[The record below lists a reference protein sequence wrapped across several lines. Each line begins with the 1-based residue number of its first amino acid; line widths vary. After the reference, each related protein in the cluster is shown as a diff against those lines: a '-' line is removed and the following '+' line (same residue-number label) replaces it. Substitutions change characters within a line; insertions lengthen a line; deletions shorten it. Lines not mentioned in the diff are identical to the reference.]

1 MELTKI
7 KRVNERELQFRNM
20 LSNYRIGTPTKEDIL
35 TALDLNILKMP
46 ADKRK
51 EIEKKSLY
59 IFANREP
66 MERHNYEKLKEEHN
80 EDNPVAKIISTTI
93 DKEGKMRKGLTK
105 HFAADKDLPY
115 IATICRNAKVQI
127 TGRNIE
133 PEWGLYNGSI
143 GTVKEIIF
151 NQDDNPNDGD
161 LPLYVIVHF
170 PQYCGPSWIPN
181 EPKYV
186 PIPIVQRSC
195 MHSCCKI
202 QYLPLAL
209 AYGKTGHTFQGQTV
223 GPNEPIESIIVQPG
237 NRKFEGQNPGLFYT
251 FISRAT
257 WIGTPEERWKSA
269 IFFSSKDMNFDRLW
283 NLCCKPS
290 TGAEYELVQ
299 QRRIW
304 VEHLKNNLKRKT
316 ISEEDKADLI
326 NWANQTK
333 IDGTLLNSLIAKSNW
348 RTTTSLNY

>member
-1 MELTKI
+1 MSSS
-7 KRVNERELQFRNM
+7 VNVFSSSLDSIRGTS
-20 LSNYRIGTPTKEDIL
+20 LSFSSSFSSFL
-35 TALDLNILKMP
+35 FL
-46 ADKRK
+46 
-51 EIEKKSLY
+51 
-59 IFANREP
+59 F
-66 MERHNYEKLKEEHN
+66 
-80 EDNPVAKIISTTI
+80 
-93 DKEGKMRKGLTK
+93 
-105 HFAADKDLPY
+105 
-115 IATICRNAKVQI
+115 
-127 TGRNIE
+127 
-133 PEWGLYNGSI
+133 
-143 GTVKEIIF
+143 
-151 NQDDNPNDGD
+151 
-161 LPLYVIVHF
+161 
-170 PQYCGPSWIPN
+170 
-181 EPKYV
+181 
-186 PIPIVQRSC
+186 
-195 MHSCCKI
+195 
-202 QYLPLAL
+202 
-209 AYGKTGHTFQGQTV
+209 
-223 GPNEPIESIIVQPG
+223 
-237 NRKFEGQNPGLFYT
+237 RKFEGQNPGLFYT